1 MGREV
6 AEGDVGCRCAGE
18 RQEVAEPGVVPGLP
32 AGAGVGEEHPG
43 EALGHRADLDLG
55 PRAEADLRHT
65 AHPGRDLRDDEPVV
79 PAPEVAT
86 GPGREVGV
94 AVGLL
99 RHARANGRPGLSV
112 PRGRVRDMSGWVWA
126 LVGLV
131 VGVGVSVVVGRLLHA
146 ARSAAVVA
154 ERDLLRER
162 VLDLETSL
170 AEDMETAALLAPLK
184 DALVRVEH
192 QVGTLERDRMEQFG
206 SLRALLSRVEGETQH
221 LGRQTASLAGSL
233 RSSTVRG
240 AWGEVQLRRVLEAS
254 GMLPRCDF
262 DEQVTA
268 VSAHDRGVRPDVVVR
283 LPGGKVLVVDAKAPM
298 SAFLDAQAED
308 LPDDERAALLV
319 EHATGLGRHVS
330 ALAAKEY
337 WSAFREGPEMVVCFV
352 PSDAMLGAALAAQPA
367 LHERALAQRVVLVGP
382 GSLMALLRTV
392 AFTWQQDA
400 LSSSARELLD
410 LGRDLHRRLGTLG
423 AHTAKVGR
431 SLQSSVEAYNAMVGA
446 LESRVMVTARRM
458 HDLDLVGDEL
468 PVLTPVETAPRPL
481 TSQELIDAATAADSR
496 PDLLLDLGLPA
507 PGRGH
512 GIRDAG

>member
-1 MGREV
+1 M
-6 AEGDVGCRCAGE
+6 
-18 RQEVAEPGVVPGLP
+18 
-32 AGAGVGEEHPG
+32 
-43 EALGHRADLDLG
+43 
-55 PRAEADLRHT
+55 
-65 AHPGRDLRDDEPVV
+65 
-79 PAPEVAT
+79 
-86 GPGREVGV
+86 
-94 AVGLL
+94 
-99 RHARANGRPGLSV
+99 
-112 PRGRVRDMSGWVWA
+112 
-126 LVGLV
+126 
-131 VGVGVSVVVGRLLHA
+131 
-146 ARSAAVVA
+146 
-154 ERDLLRER
+154 
-162 VLDLETSL
+162 
-170 AEDMETAALLAPLK
+170 
-184 DALVRVEH
+184 
-192 QVGTLERDRMEQFG
+192 
-206 SLRALLSRVEGETQH
+206 
-221 LGRQTASLAGSL
+221 
-233 RSSTVRG
+233 RG

-268 VSAHDRGVRPDVVVR
+268 VSAHGRGVRPDVVVR

-298 SAFLDAQAED
+298 IAFLDAQAED
-308 LPDDERAALLV
+308 LPDDERAALLA
-319 EHATGLGRHVS
+319 EHAAGLGRHVS

-400 LSSSARELLD
+400 LSANARELLD

-468 PVLTPVETAPRPL
+468 PRAHAGRDRAPAADLAGAHRRRDGGRLAPRPPARPRPACTGSWPRHPRRRL
-481 TSQELIDAATAADSR
+481 T
-496 PDLLLDLGLPA
+496 GG
-507 PGRGH
+507 PGREPGAH
-512 GIRDAG
+512 AVVRREAWDDWPASRASTRAVLRQRDRRRPGCRGAVRRVRGRAARRAGAVPLKGIRRLRPRRKQGTVSGFTLVDVGGNWLRFYRPGGRGRTTRDRSVCGRCRTAGRRAR

>member
-1 MGREV
+1 MNTWV
-6 AEGDVGCRCAGE
+6 W
-18 RQEVAEPGVVPGLP
+18 GL
-32 AGAGVGEEHPG
+32 
-43 EALGHRADLDLG
+43 LGLA
-55 PRAEADLRHT
+55 
-65 AHPGRDLRDDEPVV
+65 
-79 PAPEVAT
+79 
-86 GPGREVGV
+86 VGV
-94 AVGLL
+94 AATIVVT
-99 RHARANGRPGLSV
+99 R
-112 PRGRVRDMSGWVWA
+112 
-126 LVGLV
+126 LVD
-131 VGVGVSVVVGRLLHA
+131 A

-170 AEDMETAALLAPLK
+170 AEDLETAALLAPLK

-192 QVGTLERDRMEQFG
+192 QVGTLERDRMQQFG
-206 SLRALLSRVEGETQH
+206 AIRGLLARVEGETQH

-254 GMLPRCDF
+254 GMLARCDF

-283 LPGGKVLVVDAKAPM
+283 LPGDKVLVVDAKAPM
-298 SAFLDAQAED
+298 AAFLDARGEIST
-308 LPDDERAALLV
+308 DDERGDLLR
-319 EHATGLGRHVS
+319 EHAASLGRHVS
-330 ALAAKEY
+330 ALATKEY

-352 PSDAMLGAALAAQPA
+352 PSDAMLGAALAAQPSLHDQA
-367 LHERALAQRVVLVGP
+367 LSQRVVLVGP

-410 LGRDLHRRLGTLG
+410 LGRDLHRRLATLG
-423 AHTAKVGR
+423 THTAKVGR

-458 HDLDLVGDEL
+458 NDLDLVDDEL
-468 PVLTPVETAPRPL
+468 PVLTPVESAPRPL
-481 TSQELIDAATAADSR
+481 TAQELIDDVTAQDSR
-496 PDLLLDLGLPA
+496 PELLLDLDVGEPA
-507 PGRGH
+507 RPRAH
-512 GIRDAG
+512 GIREVG

>member
-1 MGREV
+1 MNTWV
-6 AEGDVGCRCAGE
+6 W
-18 RQEVAEPGVVPGLP
+18 
-32 AGAGVGEEHPG
+32 
-43 EALGHRADLDLG
+43 
-55 PRAEADLRHT
+55 
-65 AHPGRDLRDDEPVV
+65 
-79 PAPEVAT
+79 
-86 GPGREVGV
+86 
-94 AVGLL
+94 GLL
-99 RHARANGRPGLSV
+99 
-112 PRGRVRDMSGWVWA
+112 
-126 LVGLV
+126 GLV
-131 VGVGVSVVVGRLLHA
+131 VGVAVTIVVTRLVDA

-170 AEDMETAALLAPLK
+170 AEDLETAALLAPLK

-192 QVGTLERDRMEQFG
+192 QVGTLERDRMQQFG
-206 SLRALLSRVEGETQH
+206 AIRGLLARVEGETQH

-254 GMLPRCDF
+254 GMLARCDF

-283 LPGGKVLVVDAKAPM
+283 LPGEKVLVVDAKAPM
-298 SAFLDAQAED
+298 AAFLDAQGED
-308 LPDDERAALLV
+308 LTDDERGDLLR
-319 EHATGLGRHVS
+319 EHAASLGRHVS
-330 ALAAKEY
+330 ALATKEY

-352 PSDAMLGAALAAQPA
+352 PSDAMLGAALAAQPSLHDQA
-367 LHERALAQRVVLVGP
+367 LSQRVVLVGP

-410 LGRDLHRRLGTLG
+410 LGRDLHRRLATLG
-423 AHTAKVGR
+423 THTAKVGR

-458 HDLDLVGDEL
+458 NDLDLVDDEL
-468 PVLTPVETAPRPL
+468 PVLAPVESAPRPL
-481 TSQELIDAATAADSR
+481 TAQELIDDVTAQDAR
-496 PDLLLDLGLPA
+496 PELLLDLDVGEPA
-507 PGRGH
+507 RPRAH
-512 GIRDAG
+512 GIREVG

>member
-1 MGREV
+1 MSEWLWG
-6 AEGDVGCRCAGE
+6 
-18 RQEVAEPGVVPGLP
+18 
-32 AGAGVGEEHPG
+32 
-43 EALGHRADLDLG
+43 ALGLL
-55 PRAEADLRHT
+55 
-65 AHPGRDLRDDEPVV
+65 
-79 PAPEVAT
+79 
-86 GPGREVGV
+86 VGAAV
-94 AVGLL
+94 AVVM
-99 RHARANGRPGLSV
+99 A
-112 PRGRVRDMSGWVWA
+112 
-126 LVGLV
+126 
-131 VGVGVSVVVGRLLHA
+131 RLLYA

-192 QVGTLERDRMEQFG
+192 HVGSLERDRMEQFG
-206 SLRALLSRVEGETQH
+206 SIRALLTRVEGETHH
-221 LGRQTASLAGSL
+221 LGRTTASLAGSL

-240 AWGEVQLRRVLEAS
+240 AWGEVQLRRVLEAA
-254 GMLPRCDF
+254 GMMSRCDF
-262 DEQVTA
+262 DEQVSA
-268 VSAHDRGVRPDVVVR
+268 VSAHDQGVRPDVVVR

-308 LPDDERAALLV
+308 LGDDERASLLAQ
-319 EHATGLGRHVS
+319 HATGLARHVA

-352 PSDAMLGAALAAQPA
+352 PSDAMLGAALSVQPG
-367 LHERALAQRVVLVGP
+367 LHERALGQRVVLVGP
-382 GSLMALLRTV
+382 GALMALLRTV

-400 LSSSARELLD
+400 LSANARELLD

-458 HDLDLVGDEL
+458 HDLDLVGEEL
-468 PVLTPVETAPRPL
+468 PVLAPVETAPRPL
-481 TSQELIDAATAADSR
+481 TAQELIDSATADDRR
-496 PDLLLDLGLPA
+496 PDLLLELEPDLPEV
-507 PGRGH
+507 H
-512 GIRDAG
+512 HQRDAG